1 MAAGRGAHRAGA
13 LPGHDPAR
21 RRKMLPL
28 ADKNTLA
35 GRASRAMGW
44 SFASNAL
51 ARFGTVGIGIALARL
66 LGPRSFGTYA
76 VAYVALIAV
85 LSFNELGVSLAIVR
99 WQGEPRQIAPTIMTI
114 SMVSSIAIYV
124 GCFLGAPAFA
134 AAMGAPAATSVIRV
148 LALSVVIDGVTSTPA
163 ALLQRHF
170 LQDKKAITDQVNCW
184 LGAGLTIALA
194 WYGCGAMSLA
204 IGRLAGCLGGGILL
218 VAFSPEPLRLGFDA
232 AKARAL
238 LRFGLPLGGSSVIAL
253 AVVNVD
259 QLVVGHLLGATALG
273 CYVLACNLAG
283 WPGNIFSQPV
293 RAVAPAVFSR
303 LQHDRKAMVA
313 GFLNVAGMLCA
324 VALPVCMLLSGSAV
338 PLIGF
343 VYGARW
349 LPAAQALIWLGLL
362 AALRIFFELVYD
374 FFVVLARSRVVF
386 LAQLAW
392 LLALIPALIAGTRA
406 EGIFGTA
413 MAGSAVAAGL
423 VLPWYLI
430 ELHRVGIRLRA
441 LVTRVWLPLAGA
453 ATAGLSA
460 MAATVIAP
468 SDLTA
473 LAASGIVTVLIIAL
487 LIYQMR
493 AGLDLFR
500 PTSGEGGS
508 ADICTSDT
516 NAAGPDPAAQARTLA
531 LIMELAQSSRSG
543 QDVTGQIPAA
553 YCPADDP
560 QSYREDRTAAPIYQ
574 QTVKSLRWDPG
585 STRCRDGGNG
595 RTPHAANGHG
605 RTVPLQPRS

>member
-1 MAAGRGAHRAGA
+1 M
-13 LPGHDPAR
+13 
-21 RRKMLPL
+21 

-44 SFASNAL
+44 SFASNVL

-114 SMVSSIAIYV
+114 SMVSSTAIYV

-194 WYGCGAMSLA
+194 WYGFGAMSLA

-218 VAFSPEPLRLGFDA
+218 VAFSPEPPRLGFDA

-273 CYVLACNLAG
+273 CYVLACNLSG
-283 WPGNIFSQPV
+283 WPGNIFSLPV
-293 RAVAPAVFSR
+293 RAVAPAAFSR

-324 VALPVCMLLSGSAV
+324 VALPVCVLLSGSAV

-386 LAQLAW
+386 LAQLVW

-406 EGIFGTA
+406 YGIFGTA

-430 ELHRVGIRLRA
+430 ELRRVGIRLRA

-453 ATAGLSA
+453 AMAGLAA
-460 MAATVIAP
+460 MAAKAIAP

-500 PTSGEGGS
+500 PTPGEGGR
-508 ADICTSDT
+508 ADTGTSDIDVS
-516 NAAGPDPAAQARTLA
+516 APDPAAQARTLA
-531 LIMELAQSSRSG
+531 LILELAQSSCAG
-543 QDVTGQIPAA
+543 QGVTGQIPAGHCSA
-553 YCPADDP
+553 GDP
-560 QSYREDRTAAPIYQ
+560 RLYREDSTAAPIYQ
-574 QTVKSLRWDPG
+574 QTVKSLRWDPA
-585 STRCRDGGNG
+585 STPCRDGGNG
-595 RTPHAANGHG
+595 QTPHAANGLG
-605 RTVPLQPRS
+605 